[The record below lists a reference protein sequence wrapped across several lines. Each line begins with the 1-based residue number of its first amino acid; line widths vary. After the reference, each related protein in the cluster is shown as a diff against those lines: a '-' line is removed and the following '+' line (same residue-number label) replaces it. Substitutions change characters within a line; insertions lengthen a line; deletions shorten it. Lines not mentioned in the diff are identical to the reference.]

1 MEINNNANDVLAA
14 VSDPKVLL
22 EKRGSVEEMGR
33 GSTSQ
38 AESMNSRNAVDDVG
52 YATMLLQQIVDAASP
67 KTNLR
72 FSVEE
77 DLKRMVVA
85 VRAVGSDEIIQQ
97 FPPEEFIAVAKF
109 IASQNPDVVDEDFL
123 KGVLFDRRL

>member
-1 MEINNNANDVLAA
+1 MEVNNNVSDVPVA
-14 VSDPKVLL
+14 VSDPKGILDKKV
-22 EKRGSVEEMGR
+22 SVEVNP

-38 AESMNSRNAVDDVG
+38 AESVNSRNAVDDVG

-67 KTNLR
+67 STNLR

-85 VRAVGSDEIIQQ
+85 VRAVGSDEVIQQ

-123 KGVLFDRRL
+123 KGVLFDQRL